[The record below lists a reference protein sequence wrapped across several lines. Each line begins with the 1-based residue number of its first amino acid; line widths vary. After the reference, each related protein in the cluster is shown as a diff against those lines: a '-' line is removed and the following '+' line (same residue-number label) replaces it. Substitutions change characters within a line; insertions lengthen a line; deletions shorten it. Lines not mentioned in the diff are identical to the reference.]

1 MGYTPYKMVGHTLPG
16 IKQRKPAAAK
26 MKSFGTKDSDMPDD
40 ISTTPGKYAG
50 GVGSSPAKG
59 WFSKIAKG
67 AKKLAGKALDP
78 LGLKGKIKKKLG
90 IGGNKK
96 LEARVAALEASAG
109 AGAAAAAPVEG
120 GVAGAAADP
129 AAAAA
134 ADPTAVQDPAAL
146 EAPADRGLLK
156 M

>member
-1 MGYTPYKMVGHTLPG
+1 MVGHTLPG

-40 ISTTPGKYAG
+40 ISTTPGKYSG

-109 AGAAAAAPVEG
+109 AGAAAAAPPVEG
-120 GVAGAAADP
+120 GVDAGAVDP
-129 AAAAA
+129 VVAAA

-146 EAPADRGLLK
+146 EDPADRRLLG
-156 M
+156 